1 MSLTTGNAPLAA
13 TPGDS
18 NYSIES
24 PAHRLFM
31 LPVTRR
37 IRAELDGRTVLDTR
51 EARLLYE
58 TGIRARLY
66 VPVADFLKDA
76 LVASDETTYCPF
88 KGTATYRSVRA
99 GDRTSEDAIWVYDEP
114 NPETPWLKGYAGV
127 YEERFDR
134 WLDEDDEVVGSL
146 PDPFHRV
153 DVRHT
158 SRHIRV
164 SGADGV
170 VLADSTAAL
179 LVSETSTTDRFYLP
193 RADVKVDLA
202 PSDRTW
208 TCPYKGHAT
217 YYSVPGAED
226 VAWSYESPLAEAA
239 PLAGYI
245 SFAGDG
251 IEVAE
256 VSSGR

>member
-13 TPGDS
+13 TPADS

-24 PAHRLFM
+24 PAHRLFL

-37 IRAELDGRTVLDTR
+37 IRAELAGETVLDTR

-66 VPVADFLKDA
+66 VPLADLAPGA
-76 LVASDETTYCPF
+76 LVASDSTTYCPF
-88 KGTATYRSVRA
+88 KGTASYRSLRV
-99 GDRTSEDAIWVYDEP
+99 GDRVSEDAIWVYDDP
-114 NPETPWLKGYAGV
+114 NPETPWLRGYAGV

-134 WLDEDDEVVGSL
+134 WLDEEDEVVGHL

-153 DVRHT
+153 DIRHT
-158 SRHIRV
+158 SRHVRV
-164 SGADGV
+164 TGPDGT
-170 VLADSTAAL
+170 VLADSAAPL
-179 LVSETSTTDRFYLP
+179 LVSETGLPDRFYLP
-193 RADVKVDLA
+193 RADVQVELA
-202 PSDRTW
+202 PGARTW

-217 YYSVPGAED
+217 YWSVPGAED
-226 VAWSYESPLAEAA
+226 AAWSYETPLPESVR
-239 PLAGYI
+239 LAGYV

-251 IEVAE
+251 IEVTE
-256 VSSGR
+256 LS

>member
-13 TPGDS
+13 HPGDS

-37 IRAELDGRTVLDTR
+37 IRAELAGETVLDTR

-66 VPVADFLKDA
+66 VPVADFAPGA
-76 LVASDETTYCPF
+76 LVASDQTTFCPF
-88 KGTATYRSVRA
+88 KGTASYRSVKV
-99 GDRTSEDAIWVYDEP
+99 GDRVSEDAIWAYDDP

-134 WLDEDDEVVGSL
+134 WLDEDDEIVGHL
-146 PDPFHRV
+146 TDPFHRV

-158 SRHIRV
+158 SRHVRV
-164 SGADGV
+164 TTADGT
-170 VLADSTAAL
+170 VLAESTAPL
-179 LVSETSTTDRFYLP
+179 LVSETSMADRFYLP
-193 RADVKVDLA
+193 RADVKVALEQSA
-202 PSDRTW
+202 KTW

-217 YYSVPGAED
+217 YWSAPGAAD
-226 VAWSYESPLAEAA
+226 VAWSYEA
-239 PLAGYI
+239 PLPESLALAGHV
-245 SFAGDG
+245 SFDG
-251 IEVAE
+251 EGVEVAE
-256 VSSGR
+256 LP